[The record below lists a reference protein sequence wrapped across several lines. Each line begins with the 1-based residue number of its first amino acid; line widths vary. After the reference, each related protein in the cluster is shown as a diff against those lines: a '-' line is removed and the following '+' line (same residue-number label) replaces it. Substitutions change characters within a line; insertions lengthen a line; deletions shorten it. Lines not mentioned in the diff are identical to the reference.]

1 MAVRHNQGAVILV
14 TLCQGRDRG
23 YKGREGGGGG
33 GGVLGEWF
41 LCVLRQTRVEHRDHQ
56 ILHVGQS

>member
-33 GGVLGEWF
+33 GGGGGGHEVREDEGGVKGGVIGYNLT
-41 LCVLRQTRVEHRDHQ
+41 CK
-56 ILHVGQS
+56 